1 MPGTKLTFEL
11 QKARGATYRY
21 EDVTLRSPRACRDLM
36 QADGFRARRRGRKIG
51 RARHQGEAQAVA
63 LPRTLEKIAAELAN
77 ETTRNSLCDSVPS

>member
-1 MPGTKLTFEL
+1 
-11 QKARGATYRY
+11 
-21 EDVTLRSPRACRDLM
+21 M